1 MKKRP
6 CYLLIFILLSLFT
19 LFLLQ
24 HSQQHYTSSSVKP
37 AQHEYDSDHGTNY
50 QPQQQQ
56 QQQEQFLSYFPN
68 GNFLEQM
75 NSLRN
80 GLKLALDT
88 NRTLILPYLRL
99 SKTSDE
105 WVPFYEM
112 AKRYQTQDKTKLY
125 SLCNTAVKVPYSV
138 NEEVTNGF
146 PLDISYC
153 QHLDSWTD
161 IPWSTLFDLSFL
173 DKHAVRVVERR
184 TVDWRKGGGWM
195 NDGIDSLMIMDP
207 LTFWENGTNFDT
219 HEKQPQQQSL
229 SASGSKTRHWWHWI
243 KSTFQ
248 QQKQHPSHHL
258 PLAHRFVSSFSLQK
272 LDARL
277 IQFGSLA
284 QNSVILTSKSD
295 EEVRLMDN
303 VAKRMVPNRLLSLKL
318 AANNIVDMLG
328 GSQGFTS
335 FHLHLETLIQRE
347 VSLLETGNELLMDEP
362 DTATNATL
370 SPDTNDGSQLDSDTF
385 LEMMNAIVFEL
396 LGDIPINQA
405 VSVAL
410 PIQPSRLQDYLASNN
425 NDDNN
430 GSQLLDAC
438 VDYRNSVDR
447 RYPVVYFVTDDMDI
461 SDRANLEPL
470 LKFFPCLFTRNDL
483 WKMNPTLP
491 RWSSSLDRDVG
502 MDNKLVD
509 YDELLGPFLDI
520 LVADESYSLLE
531 MPLTPLS
538 TFIARQHHHK

>member
-1 MKKRP
+1 
-6 CYLLIFILLSLFT
+6 
-19 LFLLQ
+19 
-24 HSQQHYTSSSVKP
+24 
-37 AQHEYDSDHGTNY
+37 
-50 QPQQQQ
+50 
-56 QQQEQFLSYFPN
+56 
-68 GNFLEQM
+68 M
-75 NSLRN
+75 NSFRN

-125 SLCNTAVKVPYSV
+125 SLCNSAVNIPYSV
-138 NEEVTNGF
+138 NEEATNGL

-161 IPWSTLFDLSFL
+161 IPWSVLFDLSFL
-173 DKHAVRVVERR
+173 ARHSVRVVERR
-184 TVDWRKGGGWM
+184 TLDWRNGGGWV
-195 NDGIDSLMIMDP
+195 NDDIDSLMIMDP

-219 HEKQPQQQSL
+219 HENQPQQQPL
-229 SASGSKTRHWWHWI
+229 SASESKTRHWWHWI
-243 KSTFQ
+243 KSTFHQ
-248 QQKQHPSHHL
+248 QERHLSHHRL
-258 PLAHRFVSSFSLQK
+258 PLAHRFVSSLSLQK

-318 AANNIVDMLG
+318 AADNIVDMLG

-335 FHLHLETLIQRE
+335 FHLHLKTLIQRE
-347 VSLLETGNELLMDEP
+347 VSLLQAGNELLMDEP

-370 SPDTNDGSQLDSDTF
+370 SPDNNDGFQLDSDTF

-410 PIQPSRLQDYLASNN
+410 PIQPSRLQDYLTNNKN
-425 NDDNN
+425 NDDND

-438 VDYRNSVDR
+438 VDYRKSVDR

-461 SDRANLEPL
+461 SDRASLAPL

-483 WKMNPTLP
+483 WKLNPVQP
-491 RWSSSLDRDVG
+491 RWTSSLDNGVG
-502 MDNKLVD
+502 MDDKLVD